1 MGFGLHVGEERQQ
14 GLIMYAGDPDPD
26 LIKIST
32 ATGTIKGWWGGD
44 AGLFILDGIRL
55 SSPFIL
61 PPAVGVSD
69 W

>member
-1 MGFGLHVGEERQQ
+1 
-14 GLIMYAGDPDPD
+14 MYAGDPDPD